1 MENQDNR
8 RNRNIWSRW
17 LRVSILTFSMAGPV
31 INTFLNQMRKRS
43 QTLREQAGGLPDTA
57 RTVQTNT
64 LQRLDEL
71 TLSSRERAIEQA
83 QLLHKQAQQ
92 LRAQAKQLR
101 KALRAEA
108 KQRQRVQQLQKQLQK
123 SSMAMGQDLLKRGSD
138 ISQDLLKRG
147 SKSSQALLERGSDV
161 SQVLLKRGSKSSQ
174 ALLERGSDVSQ
185 ALLERGSKVSQ
196 DLLERGGKLSHNVAE
211 RSGQILEPIIEPM
224 RKRNSRFWTVFGFTT
239 GLFAAGIVTYVMV
252 RRRIMTMQPNNDTDD
267 ANEQIELPPR
277 GAWQSSSPNR
287 PSGEIRHVGSEG
299 TADSA
304 VATMTSTNE
313 ENAAEEA
320 PTEKIKAIQA
330 TPATQTPAD
339 VAFVGVVSTKLYYS
353 TDTTL
358 EEIDVVYFVSE
369 DEARAE
375 GFIPAPTS

>member
-1 MENQDNR
+1 MHMEKQENR
-8 RNRNIWSRW
+8 RNVSGWLRW

-31 INTFLNQMRKRS
+31 INTFLNQMRRRS
-43 QTLREQAGGLPDTA
+43 QTLREQAGDLPDTA
-57 RTVQTNT
+57 RTVQANT

-101 KALRAEA
+101 RALRAEA

-123 SSMAMGQDLLKRGSD
+123 SSMALGQDLLKRGSD
-138 ISQDLLKRG
+138 VSQDLLKRG
-147 SKSSQALLERGSDV
+147 SKTSQALLERGSDV
-161 SQVLLKRGSKSSQ
+161 SQELVKRS
-174 ALLERGSDVSQ
+174 
-185 ALLERGSKVSQ
+185 SKVSQ

-224 RKRNSRFWTVFGFTT
+224 RKRDSRFWTVFGFAT

-252 RRRIMTMQPNNDTDD
+252 RRRITTVQPDNDTD
-267 ANEQIELPPR
+267 EQIELPRR
-277 GAWQSSSPNR
+277 GTWHGSSPNR

-304 VATMTSTNE
+304 VATMTSTNV

-320 PTEKIKAIQA
+320 TTEKIKAIQP

-339 VAFVGVVSTKLYYS
+339 VAFVGVVSTKLYYP
-353 TDTTL
+353 TDTTPEANDVIYFAS
-358 EEIDVVYFVSE
+358 EE
-369 DEARAE
+369 EARAE
-375 GFIPAPTS
+375 GFILAPTE